1 MDYYEVLHVQ
11 RHAYLKK
18 LKRHIENNHLNG
30 TRTKILKIKKKKE
43 AEQKFQQVL
52 SHMKWY
58 HMLNSGTSKKNKYS
72 KD

>member
-30 TRTKILKIKKKKE
+30 TRTKILKIKKKKRSR
-43 AEQKFQQVL
+43 AEIP
-52 SHMKWY
+52 
-58 HMLNSGTSKKNKYS
+58 TSTESYEVVSYAK
-72 KD
+72 